1 MACYFIAQLNI
12 HDRERY
18 AQYLEGTDAPLAAHG
33 ARVLAVD
40 ESVTVL
46 EGEWAFGRTVV
57 IEFPTR
63 EHLEAWYS
71 SPEYGEIAAHRRAA
85 ATGNAVV
92 AHGPGEHPEARTG

>member
-18 AQYLEGTDAPLAAHG
+18 AQYLEGTDGPLVAHG

-40 ESVTVL
+40 EAVTVL
-46 EGEWAFGRTVV
+46 EGEWPFGRTVV

-63 EHLEAWYS
+63 AHLEAWYS
-71 SPEYGEIAAHRRAA
+71 SPGYREIAAHRHAA
-85 ATGNAVV
+85 ATGNAVLV
-92 AHGPGEHPEARTG
+92 HGPGEHP